1 MPAIRKRTNITK
13 KGFGGFNLT
22 IYMSKFN
29 KTQLIN
35 VFSELGLQ
43 LNKPN
48 EQLLAIINDEKH
60 YNAWFTPESVYKA
73 ITAIG
78 RMLNKD
84 DLTTW
89 LTNYKID
96 ANKPA
101 KRIGLILAGNVPLVG
116 FHDVLCVLVTG
127 NHALIKASSQDARL
141 IKHVLQMLTAIEPA
155 FSDQFSFVERLAD
168 FDAVIATGSNNTSR
182 YFDYYFGKV
191 PNIIRKNRNSLAL
204 LTGDETA
211 QQLFALGDDIFD
223 YYGLGCRNVSK
234 LMVPKGY
241 IFNFFFESIEVY
253 QPIIN
258 HHKYNNNYDYNKS
271 IFLVNSDKHFDNGF
285 LLLKE
290 DTKLASPLA
299 VLYYEYYDDLQSA
312 QETLEAE
319 SDKIQCI
326 VSAAPLQ
333 VKNQVVDF
341 GRSQQPALWDYA
353 DGVDT
358 MAFLISS

>member
-1 MPAIRKRTNITK
+1 
-13 KGFGGFNLT
+13 
-22 IYMSKFN
+22 MSKFT

-43 LNKPN
+43 LIKPN
-48 EQLLAIINDEKH
+48 EQLSAIINDEKQ
-60 YNAWFTPESVYKA
+60 YNAWFTPQSVLTA
-73 ITAIG
+73 ATAIG
-78 RMLNKD
+78 KMLNKN
-84 DLTTW
+84 DLTIW
-89 LTNYKID
+89 LDRYNIGQNQ
-96 ANKPA
+96 AS
-101 KRIGLILAGNVPLVG
+101 KRVGLILAGNIPLVG

-141 IKHVLQMLTAIEPA
+141 IKHVLQILVAIEPR
-155 FSDQFSFVERLAD
+155 FSDQYSFFERLEN

-182 YFDYYFGKV
+182 YFEYYFGKV
-191 PNIIRKNRNSLAL
+191 PNIIRKNRSSVAL
-204 LTGDETA
+204 LTGNETEE
-211 QQLFALGDDIFD
+211 QLFELGHDIFD

-241 IFNFFFESIEVY
+241 IFNFFFESIEAY

-271 IFLVNSDKHFDNGF
+271 IYLVNSDKHFDNGF

-290 DTKLASPLA
+290 DTRLASPLA
-299 VLYYEYYDDLQSA
+299 VLYYAYYDDLQSG
-312 QETLEAE
+312 QKQLEDE

-326 VSAAPLQ
+326 VSASPLP

-341 GRSQQPALWDYA
+341 GMSQQPALWDYA
-353 DGVDT
+353 DGIDT
-358 MAFLISS
+358 MAFLAAL